1 MPIEVHQPPKS
12 SHIMILSSNHV
23 PGGIGDLPGAG
34 CCLMVLLTAGGT
46 TVDKSVADKQPLTWL
61 NYYGTAWGRI
71 LLFAPWST
79 LVYY

>member
-1 MPIEVHQPPKS
+1 
-12 SHIMILSSNHV
+12 
-23 PGGIGDLPGAG
+23 
-34 CCLMVLLTAGGT
+34 MVLLTAGGT